1 MAKYRNHSEFRAVM
15 SLSFTSKGLEEDLKA
30 LEGYVKSLLDR
41 VLNEKGMLGPK
52 KLDYYNFVKEA
63 YKKLRELGLLNSY
76 SMDEAEKVV
85 VEEGIKRGLDEEVM
99 KNAAKFIVCYSIQ
112 RHKREMQKTLKKI
125 MEKKLEEAR

>member
-1 MAKYRNHSEFRAVM
+1 M

-125 MEKKLEEAR
+125 MERRLEEAR